1 MVNRMINQWAYHI
14 AISESANRMSEL
26 HTDSET
32 PELPGDNL
40 ETWARWTLFMP
51 WVVLGIA
58 LLITFQLWQ
67 AAQLEAE
74 RKLRNNFQAQ
84 IDDSI
89 RRIQQRMLDYE
100 QVLAG
105 VRGLF
110 AASSTVERSEF
121 RAFVASLN
129 IEKSFPGVQSVGW
142 VAMVTADQKKAHI
155 DAMRRSGFPNYTIK
169 PPGDR
174 DLYAVVVYVEPF
186 LGRNMRAFGQ
196 DHYAD
201 PVRRLTINQARD
213 LNAAFISG
221 KVKLAQETDQRVQAG
236 FQMALPVYK
245 CGIPPPTLAL
255 RRSEFMGL
263 VGSSFRMGDLM
274 RGILGPHSKN
284 SDIDIEIYDG
294 DHISEPALMHDAD
307 GVMQGN
313 QVSQARFHTVKQL
326 KVVNHTW
333 TLAAHSLPAFEA
345 KLDKTKSDFIAAS
358 GIGTGGLMAILT
370 AVMMRGRART
380 LKAALTQRANDA
392 LRLYRTEMQQQVKV
406 ATAELAAQKTAAEM
420 ANAAKSHFLAAASHD
435 LRQPMH
441 AIGLYVEALK
451 PQLSGRQAAGTLDKL
466 AASVTALEGLFNA
479 ILDVSKLD
487 AGAVQPQWQPIAIR
501 EFLHNLVISLQM
513 DAAHQGLDLRVRAC
527 DVYVYGDP
535 QLLERILRNLIS
547 NALRY
552 TRRGGVLLSTRG
564 RGNKLL
570 IEVHDTGEGIS
581 PDDLPRIF
589 DEFYQAH
596 NPARDRSQGL
606 GLGLSIVRRLAKL
619 LDYPLTVRSVPGKG
633 TVFRLAVPLC
643 EKPAIPATPHHQRP
657 AYASMHGCIAVVDDD
672 LQVLDGLKTLL
683 TGWGLDVVAAE
694 GSDSLSVQL
703 TQAPDV
709 LLTDWRL
716 AHGETGQH
724 VVNKLVAKFPG
735 ARIQVL
741 VITGDI
747 SMDGQEISGLSQL
760 PALHKPVK
768 PARLRA
774 LLREM
779 LGQ

>member
-1 MVNRMINQWAYHI
+1 
-14 AISESANRMSEL
+14 MSEVHSEPEASGL
-26 HTDSET
+26 PSTD
-32 PELPGDNL
+32 LKA
-40 ETWARWTLFMP
+40 WARWTLLMP
-51 WVVLGIA
+51 WIVLGLA

-74 RKLRNNFQAQ
+74 RKLRNSFQAQ
-84 IDDSI
+84 VDHSI
-89 RRIQQRMLDYE
+89 QRIQQRMLDYE

-110 AASSTVERSEF
+110 AASRSVERDEF
-121 RAFVASLN
+121 RAFVEALN

-142 VAMVTADQKKAHI
+142 VAMVTNAHKHAHI
-155 DAMRRSGFPNYTIK
+155 AAIRREGFPEYEIK

-186 LGRNMRAFGQ
+186 SGRNIRAFGQ

-201 PVRRLTINQARD
+201 PVRRHTINLARD
-213 LNAAFISG
+213 LNAALISG

-245 CGIPPPTLAL
+245 SGIPPITVEQ
-255 RRSEFMGL
+255 RREQFIGL

-274 RGILGPHSKN
+274 RGILGAHSMR

-294 DHISEPALMHDAD
+294 EHISEAALMHDAD
-307 GVMQGN
+307 GILQAN
-313 QVSQARFHTVKQL
+313 NVSQSRFRAVKQL
-326 KVVNHTW
+326 KIANHTW

-345 KLDKTKSDFIAAS
+345 KLDKTKSNFIAVTGA
-358 GIGTGGLMAILT
+358 GTGVLLAILT
-370 AVMMRGRART
+370 GVLMRGRARALT
-380 LKAALTQRANDA
+380 AALTERANAA
-392 LRLYRTEMQQQVKV
+392 LRIYRKEMQQQVEE

-441 AIGLYVEALK
+441 AIGLYVEAMK
-451 PQLSGRQAAGTLDKL
+451 PLLRGRQAGATLEKL
-466 AASVTALEGLFNA
+466 SASVTALEGLFNA

-487 AGAVQPQWQPIAIR
+487 AGAVQPQWRAIGLR
-501 EFLHNLVISLQM
+501 DFLQNLVRSLQM
-513 DAAHQGLDLRVRAC
+513 DAAHQGLDLRVHAC
-527 DVYVYGDP
+527 DANIYTDP
-535 QLLERILRNLIS
+535 QLLERILRNLLS

-552 TRRGGVLLSTRG
+552 TERGSVLLSARRRG
-564 RGNKLL
+564 DKVL
-570 IEVHDTGEGIS
+570 IQVRDTGEGIN
-581 PDDLPRIF
+581 PDDIPRIF

-606 GLGLSIVRRLAKL
+606 GLGLSIVRRLALL
-619 LDYPLTVRSVPGKG
+619 LDYPLSVRSCPGKG
-633 TVFRLAVPLC
+633 TVFDLLVPIC
-643 EKPAIPATPHHQRP
+643 EQAAISVAAQQTRS
-657 AYASMHGCIAVVDDD
+657 AYTSMQGCVAIVDDD

-694 GSDSLSVQL
+694 SSDALCTQL
-703 TQAPDV
+703 THAPDV

-716 AHGETGQH
+716 AQGETGQH

-741 VITGDI
+741 VITGDV

>member
-1 MVNRMINQWAYHI
+1 MG
-14 AISESANRMSEL
+14 EL
-26 HTDSET
+26 TTEFDA
-32 PELPGDNL
+32 PELL
-40 ETWARWTLFMP
+40 ETNLKTWERWTQFTP
-51 WVVLGIA
+51 WVVLGLA
-58 LLITFQLWQ
+58 LFVTFQLWQ
-67 AAQLEAE
+67 AAQSEAE
-74 RKLRNNFQAQ
+74 RNLRNNFHARV
-84 IDDSI
+84 DDSI

-110 AASSTVERSEF
+110 AASNSVERREF
-121 RAFVASLN
+121 RAFVAALN

-142 VAMVTADQKKAHI
+142 VAMVPNHQKKAHI
-155 DAMRRSGFPNYTIK
+155 EAIHKEGFPEYTIK
-169 PPGDR
+169 PEGDR

-186 LGRNMRAFGQ
+186 YGRNIRAFGQ

-201 PVRRLTINQARD
+201 PVRRHTINQARD

-221 KVKLAQETDQRVQAG
+221 KVRLAQETDQRVQAG
-236 FQMALPVYK
+236 FQMALPVYRT
-245 CGIPPPTLAL
+245 GIPPDTIEA
-255 RRSEFMGL
+255 RRAQFIGL

-274 RGILGPHSKN
+274 RGILGPHSTR

-294 DHISEPALMHDAD
+294 NEISELALMHNAD
-307 GVMQGN
+307 GVL
-313 QVSQARFHTVKQL
+313 QANNTSPSRFSTIKQL
-326 KVVNHTW
+326 KLANHSW

-345 KLDKTKSDFIAAS
+345 RLDKTKANFIAAS
-358 GIGTGGLMAILT
+358 GIGTSGLLAVLT
-370 AVMMRGRART
+370 AVMMRSRTRA
-380 LKAALTQRANDA
+380 LKASLTQRANDA
-392 LRLYRTEMQQQVKV
+392 LRLYRTEMQEQVKA
-406 ATAELAAQKTAAEM
+406 ATAELAAQKNAAEM

-441 AIGLYVEALK
+441 AIGLYVEAMK
-451 PQLSGRQAAGTLDKL
+451 PLLQGRQAGKTLEKL

-487 AGAVQPQWQPIAIR
+487 AGAVQPQWQAIALGA
-501 EFLHNLVISLQM
+501 FLQNLVNSLQM
-513 DAAHQGLDLRVRAC
+513 DAAHQGLDLRLRSC
-527 DVYVYGDP
+527 DAHIYGDP
-535 QLLERILRNLIS
+535 RLLERILRNLIA
-547 NALRY
+547 NALQY
-552 TRRGGVLLSTRG
+552 TERGGVLLSARRRG
-564 RGNKLL
+564 EKIL
-570 IEVHDTGEGIS
+570 IQVRDTGEGINAQ
-581 PDDLPRIF
+581 DLPRIF

-606 GLGLSIVRRLAKL
+606 GLGLSIVRRLAQL
-619 LDYPLTVRSVPGKG
+619 LDYPLSVQSVPGKG
-633 TVFRLAVPLC
+633 TVFSLTVPRC
-643 EKPAIPATPHHQRP
+643 EKPATPEVTALQRP
-657 AYASMHGCIAVVDDD
+657 AFSSMHGFVAIVDDD
-672 LQVLDGLKTLL
+672 VQVLDGLKTLL
-683 TGWGLDVVAAE
+683 TGWGLDVAAAD
-694 GSDSLSVQL
+694 GSDALCAQL

-735 ARIQVL
+735 ARVQVL

-779 LGQ
+779 LGQLS

>member
-1 MVNRMINQWAYHI
+1 MVVRMIHPWAYHI
-14 AISESANRMSEL
+14 VSSKSANGMSEL
-26 HTDSET
+26 HSE
-32 PELPGDNL
+32 PEIPDLPRTNL
-40 ETWARWTLFMP
+40 KTWARWTLLMP
-51 WVVLGIA
+51 WIVLG
-58 LLITFQLWQ
+58 LTLFVTFQLWQ

-74 RKLRNNFQAQ
+74 RKLRNSFQAQ
-84 IDDSI
+84 VDDSI

-110 AASSTVERSEF
+110 AASSTVERREF
-121 RAFVASLN
+121 RAFVAALN

-142 VAMVTADQKKAHI
+142 VAMITNAQKNAHI
-155 DAMRRSGFPNYTIK
+155 AAIRREGFPDYTIK
-169 PPGDR
+169 PPGER

-186 LGRNMRAFGQ
+186 TGRNIRAFGQ
-196 DHYAD
+196 DHYAE
-201 PVRRLTINQARD
+201 PVRRHTINQARD

-245 CGIPPPTLAL
+245 TGVPPNTIEE
-255 RRSEFMGL
+255 RRAQFIGL

-274 RGILGPHSKN
+274 RGILGAHSN
-284 SDIDIEIYDG
+284 SSDIDIEIYDG
-294 DHISEPALMHDAD
+294 EHISEPALMHNAD
-307 GVMQGN
+307 GVLQAN
-313 QVSQARFHTVKQL
+313 NLSQSRFHTVKRL
-326 KVVNHTW
+326 KIANHTW

-345 KLDKTKSDFIAAS
+345 KLDKTKPNFIAAT
-358 GIGTGGLMAILT
+358 GAGTGGLLAILT
-370 AVMMRGRART
+370 AVLMRSRARALT
-380 LKAALTQRANDA
+380 AALTQRANEA

-441 AIGLYVEALK
+441 AIGLYVEAMK
-451 PQLSGRQAAGTLDKL
+451 PLLHGRQAGSTLEKL

-487 AGAVQPQWQPIAIR
+487 AGAVQPQWQAIALR
-501 EFLHNLVISLQM
+501 DFLQNLVSSLQM

-527 DVYVYGDP
+527 DANIYGDP

-552 TRRGGVLLSTRG
+552 TERGGVLLSARRRG
-564 RGNKLL
+564 DKVL
-570 IEVHDTGEGIS
+570 IQVRDTGEGIS

-589 DEFYQAH
+589 DEFYQTH

-606 GLGLSIVRRLAKL
+606 GLGLSIVRRLAQL
-619 LDYPLTVRSVPGKG
+619 LDYPLSVRSVPGKG
-633 TVFRLAVPLC
+633 TVFNLTVPLC
-643 EKPAIPATPHHQRP
+643 EKPAIPAATHHQRP
-657 AYASMHGCIAVVDDD
+657 EYTSMHGYVAIVDDD
-672 LQVLDGLKTLL
+672 VQVLDGLKTLL
-683 TGWGLDVVAAE
+683 TGWGLEVIAADS
-694 GSDSLSVQL
+694 SDTLCAQL
-703 TQAPDV
+703 THAPDV

-716 AHGETGQH
+716 AHGETGQD

-774 LLREM
+774 LMREM

>member
-1 MVNRMINQWAYHI
+1 
-14 AISESANRMSEL
+14 MSEL
-26 HTDSET
+26 HSDPEIPDLAET
-32 PELPGDNL
+32 HSKSWEH
-40 ETWARWTLFMP
+40 WTLFMP
-51 WVVLGIA
+51 WVVLGLA
-58 LLITFQLWQ
+58 LFITFQLWQ

-74 RKLRNNFQAQ
+74 RNLRNSFQARV
-84 IDDSI
+84 DDSI

-110 AASSTVERSEF
+110 AASSTVERGEF
-121 RAFVASLN
+121 RAFVESLN

-142 VAMVTADQKKAHI
+142 VAMVTAAQKKAHI
-155 DAMRRSGFPNYTIK
+155 DAIRREGFPNYTIK
-169 PPGDR
+169 PPGER
-174 DLYAVVVYVEPF
+174 DIYAVVVYVEPF

-201 PVRRLTINQARD
+201 PVRRHTINQARD

-236 FQMALPVYK
+236 FQMALPVYR
-245 CGIPPPTLAL
+245 CGIPPRTVAL
-255 RRSEFMGL
+255 RRSEFIGL

-274 RGILGPHSKN
+274 RGILGAHSKN

-307 GVMQGN
+307 GVLQAN
-313 QVSQARFHTVKQL
+313 NVSQSRFHTVKQL
-326 KVVNHTW
+326 KIVNHTW

-345 KLDKTKSDFIAAS
+345 KLDRTKLNFIAAS
-358 GIGTGGLMAILT
+358 GLGTGGLLAILT
-370 AVMMRGRART
+370 AVLMRGRARA

-451 PQLSGRQAAGTLDKL
+451 PLLSGHQAARTLDKL

-487 AGAVQPQWQPIAIR
+487 AGAVQPQWQAIALR
-501 EFLHNLVISLQM
+501 DFLHNLVISLQM

-552 TRRGGVLLSTRG
+552 TERGGVLVSTRG
-564 RGNKLL
+564 RGDKVL
-570 IEVHDTGEGIS
+570 IQVHDTGEGIN
-581 PDDLPRIF
+581 PADLPRIF

-606 GLGLSIVRRLAKL
+606 GLGLSIVRRLAQL
-619 LDYPLTVRSVPGKG
+619 LDYPLRVRSVPGKG
-633 TVFRLAVPLC
+633 TVFDLTVPVC
-643 EKPAIPATPHHQRP
+643 EKPAISAATQHQRP
-657 AYASMHGCIAVVDDD
+657 AYTSMHGCVAIVDDD
-672 LQVLDGLKTLL
+672 VQVLDGLKTLL
-683 TGWGLDVVAAE
+683 TGWGLEVIAADS
-694 GSDSLSVQL
+694 SDALCAQL
-703 TQAPDV
+703 THAPDV

-747 SMDGQEISGLSQL
+747 SMDGEEISGLSQL

-779 LGQ
+779 LGQQY

>member
-1 MVNRMINQWAYHI
+1 
-14 AISESANRMSEL
+14 
-26 HTDSET
+26 
-32 PELPGDNL
+32 
-40 ETWARWTLFMP
+40 MP
-51 WVVLGIA
+51 WIVLGLA
-58 LLITFQLWQ
+58 LLVTFQLWQ

-74 RKLRNNFQAQ
+74 RKMRNGFQARV
-84 IDDSI
+84 DDSI

-110 AASSTVERSEF
+110 AASGKVERREF
-121 RAFVASLN
+121 RAFVAALN

-142 VAMVTADQKKAHI
+142 VAMVTAAQKKAHI
-155 DAMRRSGFPNYTIK
+155 AAIRREGFPDYAIK
-169 PPGDR
+169 PPGER

-196 DHYAD
+196 DHYVD
-201 PVRRLTINQARD
+201 PVRRHTINLARD

-245 CGIPPPTLAL
+245 SGIPPTTVAE
-255 RRSEFMGL
+255 RREQFIGL

-274 RGILGPHSKN
+274 HGILGPHSKN

-294 DHISEPALMHDAD
+294 NQLSEPALMYDAD
-307 GVMQGN
+307 GLMQGN
-313 QVSQARFHTVKQL
+313 QVSQSRFHAVKQL
-326 KVVNHTW
+326 KIVNHTW

-345 KLDKTKSDFIAAS
+345 KLDKTQSNFIAAT
-358 GIGTGGLMAILT
+358 GIGTGALLGILT
-370 AVMMRGRART
+370 AVLMRGRARALT
-380 LKAALTQRANDA
+380 AALTERANEA
-392 LRLYRTEMQQQVKV
+392 LRIYRKELQQQVKV

-441 AIGLYVEALK
+441 AIGLYVEAMK
-451 PQLSGRQAAGTLDKL
+451 PLLRGRQAGATLEKL

-487 AGAVQPQWQPIAIR
+487 AGAVQPQWQAILLR
-501 EFLHNLVISLQM
+501 EFLRNLVSSLQM
-513 DAAHQGLDLRVRAC
+513 DAAHQGLDLRVRTC
-527 DVYVYGDP
+527 DANIYGDP

-552 TRRGGVLLSTRG
+552 TERGGVLLSARRRG
-564 RGNKLL
+564 DKVL
-570 IEVHDTGEGIS
+570 IQVRDTGEGIS

-606 GLGLSIVRRLAKL
+606 GLGLSIVRRLALL
-619 LDYPLTVRSVPGKG
+619 LDYPLSVRSCPGKG
-633 TVFRLAVPLC
+633 TVFDLLVPLC
-643 EKPAIPATPHHQRP
+643 EQAVISSAAQQMRSAYTSMQGCVAI
-657 AYASMHGCIAVVDDD
+657 VDDD
-672 LQVLDGLKTLL
+672 AQVLDGLKTLL
-683 TGWGLDVVAAE
+683 TGWGLDVVAADS
-694 GSDSLSVQL
+694 SDTLCAQL
-703 TQAPDV
+703 THAPDV

-716 AHGETGQH
+716 AQGETGQH
-724 VVNKLVAKFPG
+724 VVNKLVAMFPG

-747 SMDGQEISGLSQL
+747 AMDGQEISGLSQL

-768 PARLRA
+768 PARLRT

>member
-1 MVNRMINQWAYHI
+1 
-14 AISESANRMSEL
+14 MSEL
-26 HTDSET
+26 RSDPDSPVLADKHAQIWE
-32 PELPGDNL
+32 
-40 ETWARWTLFMP
+40 RWTLFMP
-51 WVVLGIA
+51 WVVLGLTLI
-58 LLITFQLWQ
+58 ITFHLWQ

-74 RKLRNNFQAQ
+74 RKLRNGFHARV
-84 IDDSI
+84 DDSI
-89 RRIQQRMLDYE
+89 QRIQQRMLDYE

-110 AASSTVERSEF
+110 AASSTVERREF
-121 RAFVASLN
+121 RDFVAALN

-142 VAMVTADQKKAHI
+142 VEMVTAAQKKAHI
-155 DAMRRSGFPNYTIK
+155 DAIRREGFPDYTIK
-169 PPGDR
+169 PPGER
-174 DLYAVVVYVEPF
+174 ELYAVVVYVEPF
-186 LGRNMRAFGQ
+186 QGRNMRAFGQ
-196 DHYAD
+196 DHYVD
-201 PVRRLTINQARD
+201 PVRRHTINLARD
-213 LNAAFISG
+213 LNAVFISG

-245 CGIPPPTLAL
+245 SGIPPTTVDE
-255 RRSEFMGL
+255 RRKQFIGL

-294 DHISEPALMHDAD
+294 EEIAEPALMHDAD
-307 GVMQGN
+307 GVLQAN
-313 QVSQARFHTVKQL
+313 RVSQSRFHTVK
-326 KVVNHTW
+326 KIMVAHHTW

-345 KLDKTKSDFIAAS
+345 KLDRTKPNFIAVT
-358 GIGTGGLMAILT
+358 GIGTGGLLGILT
-370 AVMMRGRART
+370 GVLMRGRARAV
-380 LKAALTQRANDA
+380 KAALTQRANDA

-451 PQLSGRQAAGTLDKL
+451 PLLSGRQAAGTLDKL

-487 AGAVQPQWQPIAIR
+487 AGAVQPQWQAIALR
-501 EFLHNLVISLQM
+501 DFLQNLVSSLQM
-513 DAAHQGLDLRVRAC
+513 DAAHQGLDLRVRAY
-527 DVYVYGDP
+527 DAYILGDP
-535 QLLERILRNLIS
+535 QLLERILRNLVS

-552 TRRGGVLLSTRG
+552 TERGGVLLSARRRG
-564 RGNKLL
+564 SNVL
-570 IEVHDTGEGIS
+570 IQVYDTGEGIS
-581 PDDLPRIF
+581 PEALPRIF

-606 GLGLSIVRRLAKL
+606 GLGLSIVRRLAQL
-619 LDYPLTVRSVPGKG
+619 LDYPLSVRSVPGKG
-633 TVFRLAVPLC
+633 TVFSLTVPRC
-643 EKPAIPATPHHQRP
+643 EKPDLPTAKKYQQPT
-657 AYASMHGCIAVVDDD
+657 YANMHGCIAIVDDD
-672 LQVLDGLKTLL
+672 AQVLDGLKTLL
-683 TGWGLDVVAAE
+683 TGWGLDVVAAD
-694 GSDSLSVQL
+694 GSESLCAQL
-703 TQAPDV
+703 THAPDV

-716 AHGETGQH
+716 AQGETGQH
-724 VVNKLVAKFPG
+724 VVNKLVARFPG

>member
-1 MVNRMINQWAYHI
+1 MVTGMISPWAYHI
-14 AISESANRMSEL
+14 AISKSANGMGEF
-26 HTDSET
+26 HTDSEN
-32 PELPGDNL
+32 PEFPETNL
-40 ETWARWTLFMP
+40 KTWARWTLLMP
-51 WVVLGIA
+51 GIVLGVVL
-58 LLITFQLWQ
+58 LVTFQLWQ

-74 RKLRNNFQAQ
+74 RKLRNSFQARV
-84 IDDSI
+84 DDSI
-89 RRIQQRMLDYE
+89 QRIQQRMLDYE

-110 AASSTVERSEF
+110 AASNTVERSEF
-121 RAFVASLN
+121 RAFVAAMN

-142 VAMVTADQKKAHI
+142 VAMVTGAQKKAHI
-155 DAMRRSGFPNYTIK
+155 AAVRREGFPEYTIK
-169 PPGDR
+169 PPGER

-186 LGRNMRAFGQ
+186 LGRNIRAFGQ
-196 DHYAD
+196 DHYVD
-201 PVRRLTINQARD
+201 PVRRYTINQARD
-213 LNAAFISG
+213 LNAVFISG

-236 FQMALPVYK
+236 FQMALPVYQS
-245 CGIPPPTLAL
+245 GLPPSTVAQ
-255 RRSEFMGL
+255 RREQFIGL

-274 RGILGPHSKN
+274 RGILGPHSLG

-294 DHISEPALMHDAD
+294 EEISEPALMHNAD
-307 GVMQGN
+307 GVLQAKN
-313 QVSQARFHTVKQL
+313 LSQSRFHTVKQL
-326 KVVNHTW
+326 KIANHTW
-333 TLAAHSLPAFEA
+333 TLAAHSLPALEA
-345 KLDKTKSDFIAAS
+345 KLDKTKPNFIAVTGA
-358 GIGTGGLMAILT
+358 GTGVLLAILT
-370 AVMMRGRART
+370 GVLMRGRARA
-380 LKAALTQRANDA
+380 LSAALTERANIA
-392 LRLYRTEMQQQVKV
+392 LRLYRKEMQQQVKV

-441 AIGLYVEALK
+441 AIGLYVEAMK
-451 PQLSGRQAAGTLDKL
+451 PLLHGRQAGATLEKL
-466 AASVTALEGLFNA
+466 AASVTAMEGLFNA

-487 AGAVQPQWQPIAIR
+487 AGAVQPQWQAIGLR
-501 EFLHNLVISLQM
+501 DFLRNLVSSLQM

-527 DVYVYGDP
+527 DTCIYGDP

-552 TRRGGVLLSTRG
+552 TERGGVLLSARRRG
-564 RGNKLL
+564 AKVL
-570 IEVHDTGEGIS
+570 IQVHDTGEGIS

-606 GLGLSIVRRLAKL
+606 GLGLSIVRRLALL
-619 LDYPLTVRSVPGKG
+619 LDYPLSVRSCPGKG
-633 TVFRLAVPLC
+633 TVFDLLVPLC
-643 EKPAIPATPHHQRP
+643 EQPAISSATQQMRP
-657 AYASMHGCIAVVDDD
+657 VYSSMQGCVAIVDDD
-672 LQVLDGLKTLL
+672 VQVLDGLKTLL
-683 TGWGLDVVAAE
+683 TGWGLDVIAADS
-694 GSDSLSVQL
+694 SDTLCARL
-703 TQAPDV
+703 TRAPNV

-724 VVNKLVAKFPG
+724 VVNKLVAMFPG
-735 ARIQVL
+735 AKIQVL

-747 SMDGQEISGLSQL
+747 AMDGQEISGLSQL

-768 PARLRA
+768 PARLRT

>member
-1 MVNRMINQWAYHI
+1 MVISMIHQWAYHI
-14 AISESANRMSEL
+14 VVSSKSANGMSEL
-26 HTDSET
+26 HNE
-32 PELPGDNL
+32 PEISDLPGANL
-40 ETWARWTLFMP
+40 KTWARWTLLMP
-51 WVVLGIA
+51 WVVLGLA
-58 LLITFQLWQ
+58 LFVTFQLWQ

-74 RKLRNNFQAQ
+74 RRLQNSFQAQ
-84 IDDSI
+84 VDDSI

-110 AASSTVERSEF
+110 AASSAVERQEF
-121 RAFVASLN
+121 RAFVAALN

-142 VAMVTADQKKAHI
+142 VAMITNAQKNAHI
-155 DAMRRSGFPNYTIK
+155 AAIRQEGFPDYTIK
-169 PPGDR
+169 PPGER
-174 DLYAVVVYVEPF
+174 DLYAVVVFVEPF
-186 LGRNMRAFGQ
+186 SGRNMRAFGQ
-196 DHYAD
+196 DHYAE
-201 PVRRLTINQARD
+201 PVRRNTINQARD

-245 CGIPPPTLAL
+245 TGIPPNTIEE
-255 RRSEFMGL
+255 RRAQFIGL

-274 RGILGPHSKN
+274 RGILGPHSN
-284 SDIDIEIYDG
+284 SSDIDIEIYDG
-294 DHISEPALMHDAD
+294 VRISEPALMHNAD
-307 GVMQGN
+307 GIL
-313 QVSQARFHTVKQL
+313 QANNKAQSRFHTVKQL
-326 KVVNHTW
+326 KIAHHTW

-345 KLDKTKSDFIAAS
+345 KLDKTKPNFIAAT
-358 GIGTGGLMAILT
+358 GVGTGGLLAILT
-370 AVMMRGRART
+370 GVLMRGRARALT
-380 LKAALTQRANDA
+380 TALTQRANEA
-392 LRLYRTEMQQQVKV
+392 LRLYRSEMQQQVKV

-441 AIGLYVEALK
+441 AIGLYVEAMK
-451 PQLSGRQAAGTLDKL
+451 PLLRGRQAGATLEKL

-487 AGAVQPQWQPIAIR
+487 AGAVQPQWQAIALR
-501 EFLHNLVISLQM
+501 EFLQNLVSSLQM
-513 DAAHQGLDLRVRAC
+513 DAAHQGLDLRLRAC
-527 DVYVYGDP
+527 DANIFGDP

-552 TRRGGVLLSTRG
+552 TKHGGVLLSARRRG
-564 RGNKLL
+564 DKVL
-570 IEVHDTGEGIS
+570 IQVRDTGEGIS

-596 NPARDRSQGL
+596 NPARDRNQGL
-606 GLGLSIVRRLAKL
+606 GLGLSIVRRLAL
-619 LDYPLTVRSVPGKG
+619 LLNYPLSVRSVPGKG
-633 TVFRLAVPLC
+633 TVFDLIVPVC
-643 EKPAIPATPHHQRP
+643 EKPAVSLATQQVQS
-657 AYASMHGCIAVVDDD
+657 AYISMQGCVAVVDDD
-672 LQVLDGLKTLL
+672 VQVLDGLKTMLMS
-683 TGWGLDVVAAE
+683 WGLKVVAADC
-694 GSDSLSVQL
+694 GDALCAQL
-703 TQAPDV
+703 TEAPDV

-716 AHGETGQH
+716 AQGETGQH
-724 VVNKLVAKFPG
+724 VMDKLVAKFPE

-747 SMDGQEISGLSQL
+747 SMDNLQVSGLSQL

-768 PARLRA
+768 PARLRS

-779 LGQ
+779 LG